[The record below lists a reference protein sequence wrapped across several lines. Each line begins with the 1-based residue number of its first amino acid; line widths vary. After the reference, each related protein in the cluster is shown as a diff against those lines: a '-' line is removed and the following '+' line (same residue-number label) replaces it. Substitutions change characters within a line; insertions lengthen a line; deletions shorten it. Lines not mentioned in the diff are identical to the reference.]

1 VTTRIRFVVTGR
13 VQGVAFRAH
22 ARAAAQQLHVVG
34 FVANR
39 DDGAV
44 IGEAEG
50 TADAIAAFTTWLHQG
65 SPWSRV
71 DAVTT
76 SELTELRAEPDFAVR
91 R

>member
-1 VTTRIRFVVTGR
+1 MRVRFVVTGH

-22 ARAAAQQLHVVG
+22 ARAAARQLGVAG
-34 FVANR
+34 FVENR
-39 DDGAV
+39 ADGAV
-44 IGEAEG
+44 TGEAEG
-50 TADAIAAFTTWLHQG
+50 TAEAIAAFTTWLHDG

-76 SELTELRAEPDFAVR
+76 SELAELRAETDFTVR